1 VNKLA
6 LLPCLLAI
14 SYSGAQAATTVRTG
28 PSQGATAQS
37 GAFQV
42 AQVSEK
48 EAFESAKELGTIEAW
63 EAFLSNYPTGFHA
76 DLARAYVKR
85 LGAPSQPQ
93 AGPPPTPSVAPIM
106 RPSIGRLALAP
117 SQKEVRDQPN
127 AARLTCSQR
136 SGLSTLESV
145 SPARIS
151 FINYSK
157 KPFDV
162 YWIDQN
168 GQTQLFGQINP
179 QRQAAVETFVTQ
191 PWMVA
196 DLSGTCIAIA
206 IPNPGPQ
213 VFVVGAPDEASE
225 PEKKVTKKKGCGSGK
240 IVVDGKCMSK
250 SQSVGYCGP
259 GYTASGGTCVPRQQ
273 AAPQRP
279 KCPPGQVWSPQE
291 LCHYDD

>member
-14 SYSGAQAATTVRTG
+14 SLSGAQAATTVNTSSSDA
-28 PSQGATAQS
+28 PTAQS
-37 GAFQV
+37 GTRV

-63 EAFLSNYPTGFHA
+63 EAFLTNYPTGFHA

-93 AGPPPTPSVAPIM
+93 AAPPAPTTAQIM
-106 RPSIGRLALAP
+106 RPSIGRLARAP
-117 SQKEVRDQPN
+117 SKSEVRDQPN

-136 SGLSTLESV
+136 SGLGTLESV
-145 SPARIS
+145 SPARIAFVNFS
-151 FINYSK
+151 EE
-157 KPFDV
+157 PFDV
-162 YWIDQN
+162 FWIDQN
-168 GQTQLFGQINP
+168 GQEQLFGQINP

-191 PWMVA
+191 PWVVKE
-196 DLSGTCIAIA
+196 LSGKCIAIA

-213 VFVVGAPDEASE
+213 VFVVGSTETAAP
-225 PEKKVTKKKGCGSGK
+225 KKKATKKGCSSGS
-240 IVVDGKCMSK
+240 ISVDGKCMSK
-250 SQSVGYCGP
+250 SQAVGYCGP
-259 GYTASGGTCVPRQQ
+259 GYMASGGTCVHRPQ

-279 KCPPGQVWSPQE
+279 GCPAGQVWTAQE
-291 LCHYDD
+291 GCHYDD